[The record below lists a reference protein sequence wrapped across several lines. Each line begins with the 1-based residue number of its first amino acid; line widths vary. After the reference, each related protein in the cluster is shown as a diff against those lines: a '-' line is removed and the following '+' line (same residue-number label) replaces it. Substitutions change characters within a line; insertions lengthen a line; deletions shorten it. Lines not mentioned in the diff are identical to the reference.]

1 MNTNFNMTFHYKLKY
16 YKNEEGEFTETLPC
30 DREYISGLLF
40 SYWGETLPNGLELI
54 VVTNSIGQSII
65 LEHSGKDVFE
75 VYFLPL
81 NKPFLFHKKSR
92 IDLIEQS
99 LDLFLDN
106 RIEVLQE
113 SLNKTKKENGF
124 IRSDFIYKAF
134 SYTVTP
140 KRKWN
145 ALYPTVLTGLPVGLC
160 YIAATIITFGKS
172 PNNALFFA
180 ISVFTLVMGFLL
192 WLPGLMLHRQY
203 VRDNENFTITI
214 TRGENAIRFDNGEI
228 VKDLLKSDI
237 VYVRKVE
244 NPWYKM
250 PWSEYGYTE
259 IQFKSGEF
267 LNLTNLIIDQLLTAD
282 KFDSKEI
289 EIVFEKSLI
298 PMIKNPTCFK

>member
-1 MNTNFNMTFHYKLKY
+1 MTFHYKLKY

-30 DREYISGLLF
+30 DREYIHSLLS

-81 NKPFLFHKKSR
+81 NKSFLFHKKSR
-92 IDLIEQS
+92 IDLIEKS

-106 RIEVLQE
+106 RIEILEE

-124 IRSDFIYKAF
+124 IRSDFIYKDF

-145 ALYPTVLTGLPVGLC
+145 ALYPTVLTGLPLGLL
-160 YIAATIITFGKS
+160 YIVATIITLDKL
-172 PNNALFFA
+172 PNSALFFV
-180 ISVFTLVMGFLL
+180 INVFALAMGFLL
-192 WLPGLMLHRQY
+192 WLPGLILHRQY
-203 VRDNENFTITI
+203 VRDNMNFIITI

-228 VKDLLKSDI
+228 IKDLLKSDI
-237 VYVRKVE
+237 ICIRKVE

-250 PWSEYGYTE
+250 PWSDYGYTE

-267 LNLTNLIIDQLLTAD
+267 LNLTNLIIDQLLIFD
-282 KFDSKEI
+282 KFDSKET
-289 EIVFEKSLI
+289 EITLKKSLI
-298 PMIKNPTCFK
+298 PMITNPTCLK

>member
-30 DREYISGLLF
+30 DREYIHSLLS

-81 NKPFLFHKKSR
+81 NKSFLFHKKSR
-92 IDLIEQS
+92 IDLIEKS

-106 RIEVLQE
+106 RIEILEE

-124 IRSDFIYKAF
+124 IRSDFIYKDF

-145 ALYPTVLTGLPVGLC
+145 ALYPTVLTGLPLGLL
-160 YIAATIITFGKS
+160 YIVATIITLDKL
-172 PNNALFFA
+172 PNSALFFV
-180 ISVFTLVMGFLL
+180 INVFALAMGFLL
-192 WLPGLMLHRQY
+192 WLPGLILHRQY
-203 VRDNENFTITI
+203 VRDNMNFIITI

-228 VKDLLKSDI
+228 IKDLLKSDI
-237 VYVRKVE
+237 ICIRKVE

-250 PWSEYGYTE
+250 PWSDYGYTE

-267 LNLTNLIIDQLLTAD
+267 LNLTNLIIDQLLIFD
-282 KFDSKEI
+282 KFDSKET
-289 EIVFEKSLI
+289 EITLKKSLI
-298 PMIKNPTCFK
+298 PMITNPTCLK

>member
-1 MNTNFNMTFHYKLKY
+1 MYTNFNMTFHYKLKY

-30 DREYISGLLF
+30 DREYIHSLLS

-81 NKPFLFHKKSR
+81 NKSFLFHKKSR
-92 IDLIEQS
+92 IDLIEKS

-106 RIEVLQE
+106 RIEILEE

-124 IRSDFIYKAF
+124 IRSDFIYKDF

-145 ALYPTVLTGLPVGLC
+145 ALYPTVLTGLPLGLL
-160 YIAATIITFGKS
+160 YIVATIITLDKL
-172 PNNALFFA
+172 PNSALFFV
-180 ISVFTLVMGFLL
+180 INVFALAMGFLL
-192 WLPGLMLHRQY
+192 WLPGLILHRQY
-203 VRDNENFTITI
+203 VRDNMNFIITI

-228 VKDLLKSDI
+228 IKDLLKSDI
-237 VYVRKVE
+237 ICIRKVE

-250 PWSEYGYTE
+250 PWSDYGYTE

-267 LNLTNLIIDQLLTAD
+267 LNLTNLIIDQLLIFD
-282 KFDSKEI
+282 KFDSKET
-289 EIVFEKSLI
+289 EITLKKSLI
-298 PMIKNPTCFK
+298 PMITNPTCLK